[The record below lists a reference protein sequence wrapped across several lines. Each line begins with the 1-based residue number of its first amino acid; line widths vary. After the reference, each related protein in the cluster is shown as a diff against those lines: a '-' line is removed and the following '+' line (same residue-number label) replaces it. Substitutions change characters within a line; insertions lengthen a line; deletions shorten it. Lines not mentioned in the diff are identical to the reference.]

1 MGKHINLFETKTK
14 EELLELYK
22 EFLEAERKSG
32 IPEDSELGKIKLEYE
47 KDFGANTVLMLQIEL
62 THTISDLQYKD
73 NAKQP
78 LNQIFKVKFGG
89 EDMFKIKD
97 TEERCFYCSGY
108 NRSDKRVRALRIQ
121 NDDGELKEICHCN
134 NCLREFVREL
144 YKDGNF
150 MLEIN

>member
-1 MGKHINLFETKTK
+1 MKDVTIISSEEKEILVKNASLAMATANMIMSKTDKIDGNNIIVDRK
-14 EELLELYK
+14 EWNSLVWAVKALTEVILE
-22 EFLEAERKSG
+22 
-32 IPEDSELGKIKLEYE
+32 PEDNHYNLSSM
-47 KDFGANTVLMLQIEL
+47 V
-62 THTISDLQYKD
+62 
-73 NAKQP
+73 
-78 LNQIFKVKFGG
+78 VFGG